1 MVPPLSADA
10 PLPFVRLSTVAERPP
25 SSLCP
30 GQLAL
35 GTLALFDGDFGLGK
49 SLVALDLAARL
60 TTGRDFPDG
69 SPGLPPSPVLIFPG
83 DGSDADLVG
92 RLRALDADLAQVFRP
107 PRDGPADPLRLPG
120 HADGLKRALDQTHA
134 KLVLLDPV
142 SAFLDRG
149 VSLSSDPAVRRA
161 LLPLAELAECYQC
174 LVLLI
179 RHGTAR
185 AGLTGFLGMCQSAW
199 RFGVDPQ
206 DPQRRVVA
214 PLHHTLAAPPPSLAF
229 SLVPQETGPPRL
241 AWAGACEVKAHELR
255 GSTPPPAKADTPR
268 QRARDGLL
276 ALLREGPKTS
286 AEVWAWAQQ
295 QGFTETTLNRA
306 KRALDIHTA
315 RPWANG
321 QPQCYWLLEGQQV
334 PAPTPPGSTPDAI
347 DQWLQELREKYPGPP
362 APDSL

>member
-1 MVPPLSADA
+1 MPSSPCDDVPS
-10 PLPFVRLSTVAERPP
+10 PFVRLSTVAERPL
-25 SSLCP
+25 SWLCP
-30 GQLAL
+30 GRLAL
-35 GTLALFDGDFGLGK
+35 GTLTLFDSDFGLGK

-60 TTGRDFPDG
+60 TTGRQFPDG

-83 DGSDADLVG
+83 DGGDADLVG
-92 RLRALDADLAQVFRP
+92 RLRALDADLEQVYRP
-107 PRDGPADPLRLPG
+107 PRDGAADPLRLPG
-120 HADGLKRALDQTHA
+120 RTGALERALDQTHA

-142 SAFLDRG
+142 SAFLARG
-149 VSLSSDPAVRRA
+149 VSLASDPAVRRA
-161 LLPLAELAECYQC
+161 LHPLADLAEHGQC
-174 LVLLI
+174 VVLLI
-179 RHGTAR
+179 QHGTAR
-185 AGLTGFLGMCQSAW
+185 AGLTGFLGVCQSAW
-199 RFGVDPQ
+199 RFGVDPL

-268 QRARDGLL
+268 QRACEGLL
-276 ALLREGPKTS
+276 ALLRQGPQTS
-286 AEVWAWAQQ
+286 AQVWAWAQE
-295 QGFTETTLNRA
+295 QGFTETTLHRA
-306 KRALDIHTA
+306 RRELGIRTA

-334 PAPTPPGSTPDAI
+334 PAPTSPGSTPDAI